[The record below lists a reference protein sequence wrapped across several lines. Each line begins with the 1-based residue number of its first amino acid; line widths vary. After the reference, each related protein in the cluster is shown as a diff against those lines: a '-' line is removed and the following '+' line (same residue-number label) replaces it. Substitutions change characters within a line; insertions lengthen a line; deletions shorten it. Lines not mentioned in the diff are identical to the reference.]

1 MTVRTPSASSSK
13 YRIPRPR
20 RNAVPRPALMAST
33 LERAADARLVL
44 VQAPAGFGKTTLLVQ
59 LAEALA
65 AMPGGEVVWVSLDA
79 EDNDANRLF
88 AALFGAL
95 AVLDLPWAAPPAT
108 VLAQLQDASPAART
122 ALGLLIDALGGR
134 PDARIALVLD
144 DLHHVNDA
152 AALQLLDT
160 LIARAPPELCLFI
173 GSRVTPPL
181 SLARWRAGGELVELG
196 FEDLRFDLDATQALC
211 RQRGL
216 AAPSRGT
223 ADRACTHPWL
233 GRWPAPDAG

>member
-1 MTVRTPSASSSK
+1 MDIRTLIAQPSK
-13 YRIPRPR
+13 HRIPRPR
-20 RNAVPRPALMAST
+20 RDAVPRPALLART

-59 LAEALA
+59 LAATLA
-65 AMPGGEVVWVSLDA
+65 AAPGGEVVWVSLDS

-95 AVLDLPWAAPPAT
+95 AALELSWAVPPAT

-122 ALGLLIDALGGR
+122 ALGPLIDALGGR
-134 PDARIALVLD
+134 PEARIALVLD
-144 DLHHVNDA
+144 DLHHVTDA
-152 AALQLLDT
+152 AALQLLDS

-173 GSRVTPPL
+173 GSRVAPAL

-196 FEDLRFDLDATQALC
+196 YEDLQFDLDAAQALC
-211 RQRGL
+211 RLRGL
-216 AAPSRGT
+216 EAPSDEACRPRS
-223 ADRACTHPWL
+223 RAPM
-233 GRWPAPDAG
+233 AGSPVCN